1 MTGVPTSSPGPLDP
15 VALAGREQRRA
26 ADPAASAWVAASAGS
41 GKTKVLTD
49 RVLNLLLED
58 TSPER
63 ILCLTF
69 TKAAAAEMA
78 NRVSARLA
86 GWAVADDATLARA
99 LTDLAGQAPPAERM
113 ALARRLF
120 ARVLDTPGG
129 MRIQTIHAFCQS
141 VLRRFPLEAGL
152 SPGFRVM
159 DERAAAEAAEVALRR
174 VLEQARLGD
183 PATDALSQALAVVT
197 ARVSEDRFPKLMA
210 AMRRAA
216 PRLRR
221 LFAVR
226 GGLASVC
233 QATGARLGVA
243 EDETPESLIAAA
255 CADGAFDGPGLR
267 AAAAVLTDKGGK
279 TDAKRAKAL
288 AAFLAATAEAR
299 PDALAV
305 YRTVFF
311 DSKGL
316 PRPVDKLSATKA
328 VREAHPE
335 VLDTLAAEQARL
347 VRLADRCRAATVAV
361 ATTALLTVADAYLRT
376 LAMLKEAR
384 GLLDFD
390 DLIHHTRALLE
401 RADGAA
407 WVLYKLDGGLDHLLI
422 DEAQDTSPDQWAVA
436 RALTEEFHAGMGREG
451 PHGDTIP
458 PRRTVFAVG
467 DRKQSIYS
475 FQGADPEGFEAMRT
489 RVADR
494 VRATG
499 ARFEDVGLHVS
510 FRSTPA
516 VLEVVNR
523 VFARD
528 DARDGVAASAAED
541 ITHIPARVGQAGL
554 VELWPPLDPPA
565 TPDPDPW
572 KPPVERLRVESAP
585 TRLARLIARRI
596 HRMITGV
603 DGRGDERLEAR
614 DRPIRAGDVLVL
626 VRRRTAFV
634 GDLTR
639 ALKTLG
645 VPVAGADRMVLTEQM
660 AVMDL
665 MALGNAL
672 LLPEDD
678 LTLATVLKGPLIGL
692 TEDEVFT
699 LAWGRGRRSVWSRL
713 QAHAGADTAFGRAWR
728 WLADLMTLADR
739 VPPHELFVHVLDR
752 LDGRRA
758 LIARLGTEAED
769 PIDEF
774 LAQALAHDREQA
786 PSLGAFLRGMAVA
799 GTQIKRDLDHGGE
812 AVRVMTVHGSKGLQA
827 PVVILPDTLGMP
839 PAGDTQVYFDG
850 PGDDALL
857 FWPPRAADREPAVTQ
872 PLHEAHLA
880 AQEREYR
887 RLLYVAMTRAEDRLI
902 LCGWRTRQ
910 VARAGCWYHLVARAL
925 EGFAVSDPAPD
936 PELMVAGVAEEDA
949 VIRRHRGDQTHPPR
963 TDGMGAGGAMADL
976 EDAEPPWLWSEPA
989 PEPRPS
995 RPLAPSRPAVEPA
1008 AAAPLVPAGA
1018 ADPYRRGR
1026 LVHGLLQTLPDL
1038 TAEARAAAARAFL
1051 ARPAHGLDDAAV
1063 EALTGEVLGVLDD
1076 PALAPL
1082 FGPGSRAEVPV
1093 VGVVA
1098 GEVVSGQVD
1107 RLVVTDDR
1115 VMVLDFK
1122 TNRPPPTDPEKVPL
1136 VYRRQMAL
1144 YRAVLRQVYPDRSV
1158 ACALIWTVGPRMMV
1172 LAEGSLEETVDPA
1185 SLGRDRPIGIRPR
1198 RSDL

>member
-1 MTGVPTSSPGPLDP
+1 MTGAPASSPGALDP

-26 ADPAASAWVAASAGS
+26 ADPAVSAWVAASAGS

-58 TSPER
+58 TAPER

-78 NRVSARLA
+78 NRVADRLA

-99 LTDLAGQAPPAERM
+99 LTDLAGRPPSPGGM

-129 MRIQTIHAFCQS
+129 LRIQTIHAFCQS

-152 SPGFRVM
+152 SPGFQVM
-159 DERAAAEAAEVALRR
+159 DERVAREAAEVALRT
-174 VLEQARLGD
+174 VLDAARLGD
-183 PATDALSQALAVVT
+183 PARDPLTQALALVT
-197 ARVSEDRFPKLMA
+197 ERVSEDRFPKLMA
-210 AMRRAA
+210 AMTGAA

-221 LFAVR
+221 LFAAR
-226 GGLASVC
+226 GGLT
-233 QATGARLGVA
+233 ATQRAIQARLGLA
-243 EDETPESLIAAA
+243 GDETPGSLVAAA
-255 CADGAFDGPGLR
+255 CADQAFDGPALR
-267 AAAAVLTDKGGK
+267 AAAAVLAGMGAKTDKG
-279 TDAKRAKAL
+279 RAEAV
-288 AAFLAATAEAR
+288 AAFLAAPAEAR
-299 PDALAV
+299 PDALATYV
-305 YRTVFF
+305 KVFF
-311 DSKGL
+311 DSKGM
-316 PRPVDKLSATKA
+316 PRPPDRLSATKA
-328 VREAHPE
+328 VRDGHPE
-335 VLDTLAAEQARL
+335 VMDALAAEQERLIRLDAR
-347 VRLADRCRAATVAV
+347 RRAALVAE
-361 ATTALLTVADAYLRT
+361 ATNALLTVADAYLRA
-376 LAMLKEAR
+376 LAAQKTAR

-436 RALTEEFHAGMGREG
+436 RALTEEFHAGLGREG
-451 PHGDTIP
+451 PPGAAAP

-467 DRKQSIYS
+467 DRKQSIYG
-475 FQGADPEGFEAMRT
+475 FQGADPAGFEAMRA
-489 RVADR
+489 RVAAR
-494 VRATG
+494 ARATG

-528 DARDGVAASAAED
+528 DARDGVAETTAD
-541 ITHIPARVGQAGL
+541 VTHIPARVGQAGL
-554 VELWPPLDPPA
+554 VELWPPVDPPA
-565 TPDPDPW
+565 GADPEPW

-585 TRLARLIARRI
+585 TRLARLVARRI
-596 HRMITGV
+596 HRMIAG
-603 DGRGDERLEAR
+603 DEGRGGERLPAR

-665 MALGNAL
+665 MALGQAV
-672 LLPEDD
+672 LLPQDD

-692 TEDEVFT
+692 TEDELFT
-699 LAWGRGRRSVWSRL
+699 LAHGRGARSLWSVL
-713 QAHAGADTAFGRAWR
+713 EDHAGADSAFGRAWR
-728 WLADLMTLADR
+728 RLSDVMARADR
-739 VPPHELFVHVLDR
+739 VPPHELFAHVLER

-774 LAQALAHDREQA
+774 LAQALAHDRDQA
-786 PSLGAFLRGMAVA
+786 PSLGAFLRALAVA
-799 GTQIKRDLDHGGE
+799 GTEIKRDLDHGGGVLGGG

-839 PAGDTQVYFDG
+839 PAGDTHVDFEGD
-850 PGDDALL
+850 GDDALP
-857 FWPPRAADREPAVTQ
+857 FWAPRAADREPAVTQ
-872 PLHEAHLA
+872 PLHEARLV

-887 RLLYVAMTRAEDRLI
+887 RLLYVALTRAEDRLI
-902 LCGWRTRQ
+902 VCGWNTRR
-910 VARAGCWYHLVARAL
+910 RASDGTWYHLVARAL
-925 EGFAVSDPAPD
+925 EGFAAVDPVPD
-936 PELMVAGVAEEDA
+936 PDLMAAGVAEADA
-949 VIRRHRGDQTHPPR
+949 HVRRHRGEQVRPPR
-963 TDGMGAGGAMADL
+963 ADGAGEGGAAVPPDEAD
-976 EDAEPPWLWSEPA
+976 PPWLWRAPA
-989 PEPRPS
+989 AEPRPS
-995 RPLAPSRPAVEPA
+995 RPLAPSRMEVDPA
-1008 AAAPLVPAGA
+1008 AASPVAPAGA
-1018 ADPYRRGR
+1018 PDPFQRGR
-1026 LVHGLLQTLPDL
+1026 LIHRLLQSLPDL
-1038 TAEARAAAARAFL
+1038 PPAGWAAAARAYL
-1051 ARPAHGLDDAAV
+1051 ARPAHGLAPETVAAITAEVQAVLDDAA
-1063 EALTGEVLGVLDD
+1063 
-1076 PALAPL
+1076 LAPV
-1082 FGPGSRAEVPV
+1082 FGPGSRAEVPI
-1093 VGVVA
+1093 VGLVA

-1107 RLVVTDDR
+1107 RLLVTDDR

-1122 TNRPPPTDPEKVPL
+1122 TNRPPPSDPAKVPP
-1136 VYRRQMAL
+1136 VYLRQMAL
-1144 YRAVLRQVYPDRSV
+1144 YRAVLRQVYPDRPIL
-1158 ACALIWTVGPRMMV
+1158 CALAWTVGPRLMV
-1172 LAEGSLEETVDPA
+1172 LDAGLLDTGPRPA
-1185 SLGRDRPIGIRPR
+1185 GER
-1198 RSDL
+1198 